1 MSINLEF
8 RSLDK
13 FMSELGGTLLVVT
26 DSWIIKCNV
35 HTVSIIHQRD
45 AVLKLVQ
52 RCFEIGQKLL
62 LNLVHSVSSAD
73 EHQFSL
79 DGRSKQFLTINVTSI
94 NKNFPSFS
102 KL

>member
-8 RSLDK
+8 RGLDK

-35 HTVSIIHQRD
+35 HTVNIIHQRD

-52 RCFEIGQKLL
+52 RCFFFKYSE
-62 LNLVHSVSSAD
+62 S
-73 EHQFSL
+73 
-79 DGRSKQFLTINVTSI
+79 
-94 NKNFPSFS
+94 
-102 KL
+102 

>member
-8 RSLDK
+8 RGLDK

-35 HTVSIIHQRD
+35 HTVNIIHQRD

-52 RCFEIGQKLL
+52 RCFFKYSE
-62 LNLVHSVSSAD
+62 S
-73 EHQFSL
+73 
-79 DGRSKQFLTINVTSI
+79 
-94 NKNFPSFS
+94 
-102 KL
+102 